1 MRDRTD
7 FKDNAI
13 GIDPR
18 GCCCTDCVVGNSV
31 PFSNKVAVKTI
42 AGQALRGRRVINRS
56 SIPLVLVWDR
66 EDIIEVPEDAVDKW
80 RFSKDQIKRVSWG
93 QLMGRR
99 PLPIHVPIQG
109 IQIRSTCD
117 DDGCPDC
124 TDQA

>member
-42 AGQALRGRRVINRS
+42 ARQALRGRRVINRS
-56 SIPLVLVWDR
+56 SIPLVLVWNR
-66 EDIIEVPEDAVDKW
+66 EDIIEVPEDAVDRW
-80 RFSKDQIKRVSWG
+80 RFSKDQIQRVSWG
-93 QLMGRR
+93 QLMGQR
-99 PLPIHVPIQG
+99 PLPIHRTEAGYPYC
-109 IQIRSTCD
+109 STCD
-117 DDGCPDC
+117 GGGCPDC